1 MFNVKTSVCLCVL
14 CGEPFLYKKQLKTP
28 IHLGAKE
35 ENICSFAPPASPYT
49 RISLKNYRFSINFSR
64 KPLVV

>member
-28 IHLGAKE
+28 IHLGVKE
-35 ENICSFAPPASPYT
+35 EKARPFSPPASPYT